1 MKTLRLWAFIWAC
14 VCLTTS
20 LAGCARASGEVAV
33 SSGES
38 VDSADTPPP
47 LSVSYSEEDGDATWD
62 RDSATLIV
70 CNGSGAAISGSG
82 AANVSVSG
90 RVLTVT
96 AAGTYVL
103 SGTLDNGQIVI
114 DASKEDTVRLVLNG
128 VSLTCADGAAIY
140 GKQADKT
147 ILTLEDGTQNTIT
160 DGSAYAAAGEDDPDA
175 ALFCK
180 DNLTINGSGSLEVTG
195 NYAHGVFTK
204 DDLVITGGSLTITAV
219 SDGLRGRDS
228 IAVSGGSITI
238 HAGSDGIKSNNDE
251 DTSKGWISL
260 DGGSFDIT
268 AGNDGIQAETVLQIT
283 GGEYRI
289 VTGGGSVNSSTS
301 TGDGQRPGWGQWGG
315 GPMGN
320 TSAESAETPSAKGI
334 KAGSALYL
342 DGGVIEIDSSDDSLH
357 TNGSAVVSGGTYS
370 LSSGDDGFHA
380 DADLTIRGGEMEI
393 LKSYEGLEG
402 ASVTIEGG
410 TVRLTASDDG
420 VNAAGGNDSS
430 SLGGRPGQNQFSQS
444 SDYFIKI
451 TGGYLV
457 VDASG
462 DGLDSNG
469 SITMTDGTVLINGPT
484 NGGDG
489 ALDFDSTFEIS
500 GGLLIAAGSAGM
512 AQAPS
517 TSSSQNSLMIT
528 YSGTQKAGTL
538 VTLSDDSGSVVA
550 FAPSKDYQTMI
561 ISSPDLR
568 QNTSYTLSSGGGST
582 GENSDGLYTGGTVSG
597 GTLLTTLSLNGTV
610 TSLSDSGEA
619 VSGGMARPGGMG
631 DPGGGMGDPGGG
643 MGGDRIPGGVPP
655 R

>member
-1 MKTLRLWAFIWAC
+1 M
-14 VCLTTS
+14 
-20 LAGCARASGEVAV
+20 
-33 SSGES
+33 
-38 VDSADTPPP
+38 
-47 LSVSYSEEDGDATWD
+47 
-62 RDSATLIV
+62 
-70 CNGSGAAISGSG
+70 
-82 AANVSVSG
+82 
-90 RVLTVT
+90 
-96 AAGTYVL
+96 
-103 SGTLDNGQIVI
+103 
-114 DASKEDTVRLVLNG
+114 
-128 VSLTCADGAAIY
+128 
-140 GKQADKT
+140 
-147 ILTLEDGTQNTIT
+147 
-160 DGSAYAAAGEDDPDA
+160 
-175 ALFCK
+175 
-180 DNLTINGSGSLEVTG
+180 
-195 NYAHGVFTK
+195 
-204 DDLVITGGSLTITAV
+204 
-219 SDGLRGRDS
+219 
-228 IAVSGGSITI
+228 
-238 HAGSDGIKSNNDE
+238 
-251 DTSKGWISL
+251 
-260 DGGSFDIT
+260 
-268 AGNDGIQAETVLQIT
+268 
-283 GGEYRI
+283 
-289 VTGGGSVNSSTS
+289 NSSTS
-301 TGDGQRPGWGQWGG
+301 TGDGERPGWGQWGG

-469 SITMTDGTVLINGPT
+469 PITMTDGTVLINGPT
-484 NGGDG
+484 NGGNG
-489 ALDFDSTFEIS
+489 ALDFASTFEIS

-517 TSSSQNSLMIT
+517 TSSGQNSLMIT

-538 VTLSDDSGSVVA
+538 VTLLDDSGSVVA

-631 DPGGGMGDPGGG
+631 DPGGGMG
-643 MGGDRIPGGVPP
+643 GDRIPGGGRP